1 MILVIDIGNTT
12 IAFTGIAGED
22 KGDGMLQ
29 GTDLKILFEAK
40 LPTETG
46 RDIPR
51 FLKEAKQLLRQHG
64 AVFSFEE
71 GAAPGEKDISSDE
84 DPCSD
89 KDSCSGN
96 DLYSAEDI
104 CRAFLDDRTVQAV
117 AISSV
122 VPADTPA
129 AVRLAEKICPIPPVV
144 ISCRSD
150 SGLSFEKLPVPGKLG
165 NDRIADAAWAA
176 ACCPVPAMTAD
187 LGTATTINVVGPV
200 KSPEGEGQALHT
212 ESPEGEGQTLYTE
225 SSEGEGQALHTEVP
239 EREGHRHRTEDYGEE
254 GKALYAEY
262 KKRIENRDLLRPGL
276 RGIFHGGM
284 IGAGVRTSLHALRT
298 GTAQLPEL
306 EPRLVEPGD
315 LIGRDTDGC
324 MLSSAVVGTAALIEG
339 LATRVEEQLGMPVTL
354 ILTGGNARYVSP
366 WIRRPFLYEPSLASK
381 GAAVIALRQLTNN
394 EWSTGKGEIGFEPG
408 TC

>member
-22 KGDGMLQ
+22 RGDGVLQ
-29 GTDLKILFEAK
+29 GMDLKILFEAK

-46 RDIPR
+46 RDLPR
-51 FLKEAKQLLRQHG
+51 FLKEAEQLLGQHG
-64 AVFSFEE
+64 LVFSSKEGTLPEE
-71 GAAPGEKDISSDE
+71 NGICSEE
-84 DPCSD
+84 DHY
-89 KDSCSGN
+89 SG
-96 DLYSAEDI
+96 EDI
-104 CRAFLDDRTVQAV
+104 CRVFLNDRTVQAV

-150 SGLSFEKLPVPGKLG
+150 SGLSFEKLPVPEKLG

-176 ACCPVPAMTAD
+176 ACCPAPAMTAD

-200 KSPEGEGQALHT
+200 
-212 ESPEGEGQTLYTE
+212 ESPEGEEQALHAE
-225 SSEGEGQALHTEVP
+225 SSEGEGQALHTEFP
-239 EREGHRHRTEDYGEE
+239 EREGHRLHTEDYGEE

-276 RGIFHGGM
+276 RGIFLGGM

-339 LATRVEEQLGMPVTL
+339 LAMRVEEQLGMPVTL

-381 GAAVIALRQLTNN
+381 GAAVIALRQLT
-394 EWSTGKGEIGFEPG
+394 KKKD
-408 TC
+408 

>member
-22 KGDGMLQ
+22 RGDGVLQ
-29 GTDLKILFEAK
+29 GMDLKILFEAK

-46 RDIPR
+46 RDLPR
-51 FLKEAKQLLRQHG
+51 FLKEAEQLLGQHG
-64 AVFSFEE
+64 LVFSSKEGTLPEE
-71 GAAPGEKDISSDE
+71 NGICSEE
-84 DPCSD
+84 DH
-89 KDSCSGN
+89 CSG
-96 DLYSAEDI
+96 EDI
-104 CRAFLDDRTVQAV
+104 CRVFLNDSTVQAI

-150 SGLSFEKLPVPGKLG
+150 SGLSFEKLPVPEKLG

-176 ACCPVPAMTAD
+176 ACCPAPAMTAD

-200 KSPEGEGQALHT
+200 ESTESTESIEGQ
-212 ESPEGEGQTLYTE
+212 
-225 SSEGEGQALHTEVP
+225 
-239 EREGHRHRTEDYGEE
+239 GHRPCTEDDGEE
-254 GKALYAEY
+254 GKELYAEY
-262 KKRIENRDLLRPGL
+262 QKRIENRDLLKPGL
-276 RGIFHGGM
+276 RGIFLGGM

-306 EPRLVEPGD
+306 EPRLVESGD
-315 LIGRDTDGC
+315 LIGRDTD
-324 MLSSAVVGTAALIEG
+324 
-339 LATRVEEQLGMPVTL
+339 EEQLGMPVTL

-381 GAAVIALRQLTNN
+381 GAAVIALRQLTKMND
-394 EWSTGKGEIGFEPG
+394 
-408 TC
+408 

>member
-1 MILVIDIGNTT
+1 VILVIDIGNTT

-22 KGDGMLQ
+22 RGDGVLQ
-29 GTDLKILFEAK
+29 GMDLKILFEAK

-46 RDIPR
+46 RDLPR
-51 FLKEAKQLLRQHG
+51 FLKEAEQLLGQHG
-64 AVFSFEE
+64 LVFSSKEGTLPEE
-71 GAAPGEKDISSDE
+71 NGICSEEDHCSGDDHCSGEDLCSEKDHCCEGDH
-84 DPCSD
+84 
-89 KDSCSGN
+89 CSG
-96 DLYSAEDI
+96 EDI
-104 CRAFLDDRTVQAV
+104 CRVFLNDSTVQAV

-150 SGLSFEKLPVPGKLG
+150 SGLSFEKLPVPEKLG

-176 ACCPVPAMTAD
+176 ACCPAPAMTAD

-200 KSPEGEGQALHT
+200 ESTESTESIEGQ
-212 ESPEGEGQTLYTE
+212 
-225 SSEGEGQALHTEVP
+225 
-239 EREGHRHRTEDYGEE
+239 GHRPCTEDDGEE
-254 GKALYAEY
+254 GKELYAEY
-262 KKRIENRDLLRPGL
+262 QKRIENRDLLKPGL
-276 RGIFHGGM
+276 RGIFLGGM

-306 EPRLVEPGD
+306 EPRLVESGD

-339 LATRVEEQLGMPVTL
+339 LAMRVEEQLGMPVTL

-381 GAAVIALRQLTNN
+381 GAAVIALRQLTKMND
-394 EWSTGKGEIGFEPG
+394 
-408 TC
+408 

>member
-51 FLKEAKQLLRQHG
+51 FLKEAEQLLRQHG

-150 SGLSFEKLPVPGKLG
+150 SGLSFEKLPFPGKLG
-165 NDRIADAAWAA
+165 NDRIADAVWAA
-176 ACCPVPAMTAD
+176 ACCPMPAMTAD

-200 KSPEGEGQALHT
+200 KSPEGEGQALHA
-212 ESPEGEGQTLYTE
+212 E
-225 SSEGEGQALHTEVP
+225 
-239 EREGHRHRTEDYGEE
+239 
-254 GKALYAEY
+254 ALYAEY

-276 RGIFHGGM
+276 RGIFLGGM

-381 GAAVIALRQLTNN
+381 GAAVIALRQLIKMND
-394 EWSTGKGEIGFEPG
+394 
-408 TC
+408 